1 MYKSEKS
8 QKDGMPDSV
17 GTTKERNIAIVG
29 AGIMGRLLAFHF
41 VNAGFDVTLF
51 DQNPSDNQLSIFQQ
65 KQPIQ
70 QNITAFNNENVSCS
84 MVAVGLLTP
93 VCELEKT
100 DEIIFQ
106 LGQAALQQHWP
117 HIFSQ
122 LPTPI
127 YFRQAGSLILAHPRD
142 AVELTHFMNRILR
155 RSIPC
160 RETLRYNDKMTSY
173 LNGVN
178 DQAIVY
184 QKLSH
189 LDIQQLEPEITKFQ
203 QGYYFP
209 EEGHLD
215 TLMVFHQLGNYL
227 QKKGVKW
234 HSATFVE
241 KVEPFNVWI
250 NEKAQKFDM
259 VFDCRGVGAKSLFQ
273 DLRGVRGEVIWLH
286 APDVHISRPVRFLH
300 PRYSIYIVPRPNHI
314 YLIGATEIESED
326 LGPVTVKTSLEL
338 LTAAYAIHPSFAEA
352 RVIQS
357 MAQCRPTLADHLPR
371 IKVAEGLVAING
383 LYRHGYLIGPT
394 IAHDILQWLIKK
406 DLTAVSYPRLW
417 Q

>member
-1 MYKSEKS
+1 M
-8 QKDGMPDSV
+8 
-17 GTTKERNIAIVG
+17 NIAIVG

-41 VNAGFDVTLF
+41 VNAGFDITLF
-51 DQNPSDNQLSIFQQ
+51 DENPSDDALSFFQQ
-65 KQPIQ
+65 KQPNQ
-70 QNITAFNNENVSCS
+70 QNITTFDNENVSCS

-100 DEIIFQ
+100 EKIIFQ
-106 LGQAALQQHWP
+106 LGQAALQLHWP
-117 HIFSQ
+117 TILSQ

-127 YFRQAGSLILAHPRD
+127 YFQKTGSLILAHPRD
-142 AVELTHFMNRILR
+142 EVELTHFKDRILR
-155 RSIPC
+155 RSVPC
-160 RETLRYNDKMTSY
+160 REISRYVYEMTPY

-178 DQAIVY
+178 DQSIVY

-189 LDIQQLEPEITKFQ
+189 SEITQLEPEITKFQ

-227 QKKGVKW
+227 QEKGIKW
-234 HSATFVE
+234 HSAALVE
-241 KVEPFNVWI
+241 NVEPFNVWI
-250 NEKAQKFDM
+250 NKKAQTFDM
-259 VFDCRGVGAKSLFQ
+259 VFDCRGMGAKSLFQ
-273 DLRGVRGEVIWLH
+273 DLRGVRGEVVWLH

-326 LGPVTVKTSLEL
+326 LGPVTVKTLLEL
-338 LTAAYAIHPSFAEA
+338 LTAAYAVHPSFAEA
-352 RVIQS
+352 RVIRT
-357 MAQCRPTLADHLPR
+357 MAQCRPTLADHLPC
-371 IKVAEGLVAING
+371 IKMREGLVAING

-394 IAHDILQWLIKK
+394 IAHDVLQWVLKK
-406 DLTAVSYPRLW
+406 DLAAVSYPTLW